1 MSTDS
6 SPLRSSTVINEAVQ
20 TLRDGGLVAF
30 PTETVYGLGADARNP
45 GAINKIFR
53 GTKKGEITEV
63 AIMVAPTGNWA
74 TSGAAKMSYKGPG
87 PG

>member
-1 MSTDS
+1 MLDKTSGNTSFFSCVYKPGATKAHIWYST
-6 SPLRSSTVINEAVQ
+6 TGKANKKA
-20 TLRDGGLVAF
+20 
-30 PTETVYGLGADARNP
+30 
-45 GAINKIFR
+45 AINKIFR
-53 GTKKGEITEV
+53 GTKNGEITEV